1 MTMDKYFTDR
11 HNQRWTSDKEAR
23 LIGLYEENRLLW
35 DSRHPDYRD
44 KDKRERA
51 MSAIAEGLQD
61 EFDASKTLLIFV
73 RPFELYCLW
82 TYTSTVNVSPLGH
95 NLPKEVGQNRDCSS
109 ASCPCQAIRSSTV
122 TVIITVLNVKN
133 KIKWLRDY
141 FVKELKRELGLTVKT
156 TSHQGTPSQGYVSRW
171 EHFNKWAFLRS
182 IFSADLCSPST
193 TNAPDSSQSDSSDV
207 RPPIPNGEC
216 RGAEM
221 AASTQDLSSN
231 DARPQRPPAPPPE
244 KNAAYVPVTAKA
256 HVREPRAPSRS
267 TTASAPAA
275 FIVGTRRSE
284 VRAPTPTNEKEHEDA
299 VPAVRIP
306 SAEEK
311 REHDSPASDAE
322 TGPRNESGCATIG
335 DVSVDSFSLYVVWQL
350 RQMNQYQ
357 RDLAILRI
365 RQQLFDAKYTVEPSI
380 PVVGAATLLGGA
392 GTSRHRQ
399 PASTTRD
406 SRAACALRL
415 PLPIRVGGVEIRGT
429 KQTALGAR
437 PASA

>member
-193 TNAPDSSQSDSSDV
+193 TNAPDS
-207 RPPIPNGEC
+207 
-216 RGAEM
+216 
-221 AASTQDLSSN
+221 
-231 DARPQRPPAPPPE
+231 
-244 KNAAYVPVTAKA
+244 
-256 HVREPRAPSRS
+256 
-267 TTASAPAA
+267 
-275 FIVGTRRSE
+275 
-284 VRAPTPTNEKEHEDA
+284 PTPTNEKEHEDA

>member
-1 MTMDKYFTDR
+1 MDKYFTDR

-61 EFDASKTLLIFV
+61 EFD
-73 RPFELYCLW
+73 
-82 TYTSTVNVSPLGH
+82 
-95 NLPKEVGQNRDCSS
+95 
-109 ASCPCQAIRSSTV
+109 
-122 TVIITVLNVKN
+122 VLNVKN

-193 TNAPDSSQSDSSDV
+193 TNAPDS
-207 RPPIPNGEC
+207 
-216 RGAEM
+216 
-221 AASTQDLSSN
+221 
-231 DARPQRPPAPPPE
+231 
-244 KNAAYVPVTAKA
+244 
-256 HVREPRAPSRS
+256 
-267 TTASAPAA
+267 
-275 FIVGTRRSE
+275 
-284 VRAPTPTNEKEHEDA
+284 PTPTNEKEHADA
-299 VPAVRIP
+299 VPAVGTP

-311 REHDSPASDAE
+311 KGHDSPASDAE

-335 DVSVDSFSLYVVWQL
+335 DVSVDSFSLYVIWQL

-365 RQQLFDAKYTVEPSI
+365 RQQLFDAKYAVEPSI
-380 PVVGAATLLGGA
+380 PAVGAATLLGGA
-392 GTSRHRQ
+392 WTSRHSQ

-406 SRAACALRL
+406 SRAAC
-415 PLPIRVGGVEIRGT
+415 VC
-429 KQTALGAR
+429 
-437 PASA
+437 SAAPVAHSCWGC